1 MICQYST
8 TNETLYTSNL
18 FMKTKIDFF
27 VLFSIMQMEKLDEE
41 EEEKKSRTS
50 SVGSSHTPGNHDD
63 AKTTQ
68 DTSPSN
74 TTDNMCSVTSEAME
88 VTGSEEGRQLP
99 TMADDQVTEPGQT
112 MDEQQFQQ

>member
-1 MICQYST
+1 
-8 TNETLYTSNL
+8 
-18 FMKTKIDFF
+18 
-27 VLFSIMQMEKLDEE
+27 MEKLDEE

-68 DTSPSN
+68 DTSPSD

-88 VTGSEEGRQLP
+88 ITGSEEGRQLP

-112 MDEQQFQQ
+112 MDEQ